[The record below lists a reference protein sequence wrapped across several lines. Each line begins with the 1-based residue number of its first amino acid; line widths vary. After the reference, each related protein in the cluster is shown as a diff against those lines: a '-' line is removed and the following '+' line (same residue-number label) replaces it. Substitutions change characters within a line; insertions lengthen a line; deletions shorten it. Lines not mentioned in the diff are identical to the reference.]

1 MSFLSIRKIFGKRNN
16 HSDELIWIFTQC
28 DRCGEKFRTV
38 IQKKHELTPTY
49 QEEGP
54 AFLFRKELIGASCP
68 NKISLTIKFDK
79 NYNHLSADIT
89 GGRFISKQ
97 EYDMNRN

>member
-1 MSFLSIRKIFGKRNN
+1 MFSKRNN

-28 DRCGEKFRTV
+28 DQCGEKFRTV

-68 NKISLTIKFDK
+68 NKIGLTIKFDK
-79 NYNHLSADIT
+79 NYNHLSEDIT